1 MSSTDTPPDAPPDA
15 LGDDLT
21 RPPAVEGGTI
31 SGRVT
36 DGQGGPLVGVRV
48 EAAET
53 GGADLDLLPVL
64 TDGRGDF
71 AVEGLAPGARYDLRF
86 MLGTVKA
93 RALAVPTGT
102 DQLRVKLAR
111 PQGILLIVKTD
122 PGRPPPPMRYVVLD
136 RAGPSGPVREYV
148 GRTLRSRLLLWRI
161 RPGTYTVTVWGGS
174 YLPVQAHGVTVM
186 EGQPAPEVEIVLGPL
201 GGAVGGEVTDATG
214 HACPALLSWRRV
226 DRPGH
231 APLHMTTL
239 RSTPH
244 GDFLV
249 RGLPTGRYRISGW
262 SEEHGIGDVE
272 VDVVEEQ
279 SASVTLMLR

>member
-1 MSSTDTPPDAPPDA
+1 MSSTDTPSDAPPD
-15 LGDDLT
+15 DLDL
-21 RPPAVEGGTI
+21 PPAVEGATI
-31 SGRVT
+31 TGHVA
-36 DGQGGPLVGVRV
+36 DAQGEPLVGVRV
-48 EAAET
+48 EAAAS

-64 TDGRGDF
+64 TDGRGAF
-71 AVEGLAPGARYDLRF
+71 AVEGLAPGGRYDLRF
-86 MLGTVKA
+86 ALGTVKA
-93 RALAVPTGT
+93 RVLAVPTGT

-111 PQGILLIVKTD
+111 PQGILLVVKTD
-122 PGRPPPPMRYVVLD
+122 PGLPPPPMRYVVLD
-136 RAGPSGPVREYV
+136 RDGPSGPVREYV

-186 EGQPAPEVEIVLGPL
+186 EGRPAPEVEVALGPL
-201 GGAVGGEVTDATG
+201 GGTIGGEVTDATG
-214 HACPALLSWRRV
+214 HACSALLSWRRV

-231 APLHMTTL
+231 APRHMTTL

-262 SEEHGIGDVE
+262 SEQHGIGDVE
-272 VDVVEEQ
+272 VDVIEEQ